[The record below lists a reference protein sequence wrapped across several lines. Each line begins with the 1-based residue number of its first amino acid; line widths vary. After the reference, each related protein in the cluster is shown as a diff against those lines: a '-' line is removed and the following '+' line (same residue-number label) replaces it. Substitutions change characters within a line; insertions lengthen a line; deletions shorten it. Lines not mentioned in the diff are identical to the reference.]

1 MMSTYGQSV
10 EPIKFVMKLL
20 LGAFLAV
27 CSLIILIHWFMYISL
42 KVDGKPIKPFINAIL
57 EGIEASPAA
66 FLATVLFVLIGYY
79 LILSAVRGNV
89 KFGIRFFFV
98 SFYPI
103 VPKETFVNAFM
114 ANCLVLNIWITAL
127 THLMTM
133 MFRGYLRGTQVAKI
147 FTVQVSNMYFFGRLF
162 KSSFF
167 TTFLLVWWFIA
178 FIYFVLK
185 PVEKIDLGNKVKRA
199 DLEAK

>member
-1 MMSTYGQSV
+1 MSTYGKSV
-10 EPIKFVMKLL
+10 EPIKFTLKLI
-20 LGAFLAV
+20 LGVLLAV
-27 CSLIILIHWFMYISL
+27 CSVLILVHWFMYISL
-42 KVDGKPIKPFINAIL
+42 KVDGKPIKPFLNAIL
-57 EGIEASPAA
+57 ESIEGSPAA
-66 FLATVLFVLIGYY
+66 FLATVLFVLVGYY

-89 KFGIRFFFV
+89 KFGLRFFFL

-127 THLMTM
+127 THLMTL

-162 KSSFF
+162 NSSLF

-185 PVEKIDLGNKVKRA
+185 PVEKVDLGNKVKRA